1 MKSRINK
8 LQRKL
13 RAENLDVLLVTELS
27 HIRYLT
33 GFHCTELLD
42 GIAIVT
48 QKEAHLF
55 TDFRY
60 KEQAKEE
67 VDFAKIHVGQ
77 RNALKDLP
85 DFEPLQENY
94 IKIGFESDHLPHSK
108 VSELKHL
115 FKKAVFIP
123 TTGLIE
129 EQAMVKESSA
139 ISKIKGAV
147 KISDKAFERIL
158 GMIEPGIR
166 EEELAAEL
174 EYQMKMLGSEKPAF
188 ETIVASGY
196 RSSMPHGVASS
207 KEVEKG
213 DFITFDFGATYQGYT
228 SDITRTVVV
237 GKATKKQKRVY
248 DTVLKAQLKAIRAAK
263 AGITGEKLDKVARD
277 HINKAKFGKYF
288 GHGLGHGIGLL
299 VHEGPRVSPT
309 ADNVL
314 EVGNVVTIE
323 PGIYIPDWGGVRIE
337 DDVVIKKNGCT
348 VLNKAPKELIEL

>member
-8 LQRKL
+8 LQKKL

-33 GFHCTELLD
+33 GFHCTEIFD
-42 GIAIVT
+42 GIAVIT

-67 VDFAKIHVGQ
+67 VEYAKVHVGN
-77 RNALKDLP
+77 RYSLKELP
-85 DFEPLQENY
+85 DFKPLQENY

-108 VSELKHL
+108 VSELRHML
-115 FKKAVFIP
+115 TTAVFIP
-123 TTGLIE
+123 TTGIVE
-129 EQAMVKESSA
+129 EMAMVKESSA
-139 ISKIKGAV
+139 VSKIKGAV
-147 KISDKAFERIL
+147 KISDTAFERIL

-166 EEELAAEL
+166 EDELAAEL
-174 EYQMKMLGSEKPAF
+174 EYQMKMLGSEKPSF
-188 ETIVASGY
+188 DTIVASGY
-196 RSSMPHGVASS
+196 RGALPHGLASS
-207 KEVEKG
+207 KAVKKG
-213 DFITFDFGATYQGYT
+213 DFITFDFGATYQGYV

-237 GKATKKQKRVY
+237 GKPTSRQRKIY

-263 AGITGEKLDKVARD
+263 AGITGKKLDSVARD
-277 HINKAKFGKYF
+277 YIKKAKFGKYF
-288 GHGLGHGIGLL
+288 GHGLGHGVGML
-299 VHEGPRVSPT
+299 VHEGPRVSPL

-314 EVGNVVTIE
+314 EPGNVVTIE
-323 PGIYIPDWGGVRIE
+323 PGIYIPGWGGVRIE